1 MPINAGPEYYVAEK
15 RYLEAKT
22 RQEKIQALEEMIKK
36 LPKHKGTEKLLA
48 QLRKRLKKLKS
59 QKSIKTSGRS
69 RFSIRKM
76 GAGQVCILGLTNSGK
91 SSLLKA
97 LTGVDVEIADYPYT
111 TKEPKVPMMN
121 FGDVQ
126 IQLVEIPSTFDPESL
141 SLLYTCDEIL
151 ILLDATVDLK
161 NQKEDIEEILK
172 ERNLMNKKIL
182 YVINKLD
189 LKDIEHEYLKI
200 SVKNG
205 IGLDDLKNEI
215 WSKLDLIRIY
225 TKSPGKP
232 KIIPPITLT
241 KDSIVRDVAK
251 AVHKD
256 FIENFKFARIFND
269 SKFSGI
275 SVGLDYKL
283 NDLDVV
289 EIHS

>member
-111 TKEPKVPMMN
+111 TKEPKVAMMN

>member
-22 RQEKIQALEEMIKK
+22 RKEKIQTLEEMIKK
-36 LPKHKGTEKLLA
+36 LPKHKGTSNVLA
-48 QLRKRLKKLKS
+48 QLKKRLAKLKS
-59 QKSIKTSGRS
+59 QKSVKSS
-69 RFSIRKM
+69 VKPSFMIRKL

-91 SSLLKA
+91 SSLLKT
-97 LTGVDVEIADYPYT
+97 LTGVEVEIADYPYT
-111 TKEPKVPMMN
+111 TKKPKVAMMS
-121 FGDVQ
+121 FGGIQ
-126 IQLVEIPSTFDPESL
+126 IQLVEIPSTFDSESL

-151 ILLDATVDLK
+151 VLFDVTEDLDK
-161 NQKEDIEEILK
+161 QKETLEKILK
-172 ERNLMNKKIL
+172 ERKLMNKKIL
-182 YVINKLD
+182 YVINKSD
-189 LKDIEHEYLKI
+189 LKDVDTKYMKVSTKDKVGLNELKD
-200 SVKNG
+200 K
-205 IGLDDLKNEI
+205 I
-215 WSKLDLIRIY
+215 WSNLDLIRVY

-241 KDSIVRDVAK
+241 KDSTVRDVAK

-289 EIHS
+289 EIHG